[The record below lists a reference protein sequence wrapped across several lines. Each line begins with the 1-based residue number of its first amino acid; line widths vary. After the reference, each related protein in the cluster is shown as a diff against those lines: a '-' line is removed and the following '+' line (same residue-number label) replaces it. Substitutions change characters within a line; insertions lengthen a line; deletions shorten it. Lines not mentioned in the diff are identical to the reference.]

1 MAQSETIERPED
13 QQAKL
18 IEMFSVNSQA
28 GNAGL
33 DTDRDYSDAINALR
47 EAGSVQKG
55 SPRSLLG
62 LPEVIGGTMVE
73 REDWTLLGFD
83 ACERGFRENMIF
95 SSEIMAESAGLKQVG
110 PTILQMI
117 GKEHKRNRAVAQPLF
132 LRPRTMDWWKPNW
145 IDEAV
150 TALLTPLESKTR
162 ADLNLELCAWL
173 PMFVVTRSL
182 GLAGRDELDFRF
194 HLTRSTFGA
203 RDHTPEEVAESRR
216 VVDGILTEMVA
227 SRRAQPQDD
236 VVSGLLENEM
246 KLPDGTTRKMTQD
259 ELFSFAKL
267 VIFAGGGTTWRQLGI
282 TIDALLTHREVWEEC
297 RANRDLIEAA
307 VDEAL
312 RWRATS
318 GNFYRVATQDVEVD
332 GVTIPRGARVN
343 LWLAAANR
351 DPRMFDN
358 PDVFDIHRPKQ
369 HHLGFGLGP
378 HRCLGMDVAKQ
389 EMIAAINGLMD
400 RWPNL
405 RYDREAARPV
415 FAGLDMRGMT
425 ALPVVLDQTA

>member
-1 MAQSETIERPED
+1 MAQSETVERPED
-13 QQAKL
+13 QQARL
-18 IEMFSVNSQA
+18 IEMFSVSSQA

-62 LPEVIGGTMVE
+62 LPEIDGGYTVE
-73 REDWTLLGFD
+73 RENWTLLGFD
-83 ACERGFRENMIF
+83 ACERGFRENLTF
-95 SSEIMAESAGLKQVG
+95 SSEVMAESASLKIIG

-145 IDEAV
+145 IDQAV
-150 TALLTPLESKTR
+150 TSLLTPLESKSR

-182 GLAGRDELDFRF
+182 GLEGTDELNFRF

-203 RDHTPEEVAESRR
+203 RDHSPEEVAESRG
-216 VVDGILTEMVA
+216 VVDGILTDMVA
-227 SRRAQPQDD
+227 SRRANPQDD
-236 VVSGLLENEM
+236 VISGLLENDL
-246 KLPDGTTRKMTQD
+246 KLPDGTTRKMTQE

-297 RANRDLIEAA
+297 LADRSKIEAA

-318 GNFYRVATQDVEVD
+318 GNFYRVATKDVTVD
-332 GVTIPRGARVN
+332 GVTIPEGARVN
-343 LWLAAANR
+343 LWLAAGNR
-351 DPRMFDN
+351 DPRVFER
-358 PDVFDIHRPKQ
+358 PDAFDIHRPRH

-389 EMIAAINGLMD
+389 EMIAAISGLMD
-400 RWPNL
+400 RWPRL
-405 RYDREAARPV
+405 RYDPAAPRPV

-425 ALPVVLDQTA
+425 SLPVVLD

>member
-1 MAQSETIERPED
+1 MAQAETVERSLDE
-13 QQAKL
+13 QKKL
-18 IEMFSVNSQA
+18 TEMFTVGAQA

-33 DTDRDYSDAINALR
+33 DGNRDYSDDINALR
-47 EAGSVQKG
+47 ERGLVQKG
-55 SPRSLLG
+55 SPRELLG
-62 LPEVIGGTMVE
+62 LPEIDGGFTIP
-73 REDWTLLGFD
+73 RENWTLLGFD
-83 ACERGFRENMIF
+83 ACERGFRENMTF
-95 SSEIMAESAGLKQVG
+95 SSEIMGESAGLKAVG

-150 TALLTPLESKTR
+150 TSLLAPLEGKPT
-162 ADLNLELCAWL
+162 ADLNLDLCAWL

-203 RDHTPEEVAESRR
+203 RDHTASEVAESRAI
-216 VVDGILTEMVA
+216 VDRILTEMVA
-227 SRRAQPQDD
+227 SRRVHPVDD
-236 VVSGLLENEM
+236 VISGLLENDL
-246 KLPDGTTRKMTQD
+246 KLPDGTTRKLTEA

-282 TIDALLTHREVWEEC
+282 TIDALLTHRDIWEEC
-297 RANRDLIEAA
+297 KANRDLIENA

-318 GNFYRVATQDVEVD
+318 GNFHRVATKDVEVE
-332 GVTIPRGARVN
+332 GVTIPKGARVN
-343 LWLAAANR
+343 LWLAAGNR
-351 DPRMFDN
+351 DPRVFDR
-358 PDVFDIHRPKQ
+358 PDAFDIHRPKH

-405 RYDREAARPV
+405 RYDPAAPKPV
-415 FAGLDMRGMT
+415 FAGLDMRGLT
-425 ALPVVLDQTA
+425 ALPVILD

>member
-1 MAQSETIERPED
+1 MAQAGTIDRES
-13 QQAKL
+13 QQARL
-18 IEMFSVNSQA
+18 IEMFSVQSQA

-33 DTDRDYSDAINALR
+33 DTDRDYSEAINALR
-47 EAGSVQKG
+47 EAGTVQKG

-62 LPEVIGGTMVE
+62 LPEIDGSITVE
-73 REDWTLLGFD
+73 RENWTLLGFE
-83 ACERGFRENMIF
+83 ACERGFRENTVF
-95 SSEIMAESAGLKQVG
+95 SSEIMAESASLKVIG
-110 PTILQMI
+110 PTIIQMI

-132 LRPRTMDWWKPNW
+132 LRPRTLDWWKPNW

-150 TALLTPLESKTR
+150 ESLLKPLEGRSR

-173 PMFVVTRSL
+173 PMWVVSRSL
-182 GLAGRDELDFRF
+182 GLAGTDELDFRF
-194 HLTRSTFGA
+194 HLTRSSFGA
-203 RDHTPEEVAESRR
+203 RNHTSEEVAESRR
-216 VVDGILTEMVA
+216 VVDAILTDMVA
-227 SRRAQPQDD
+227 SRRRQPQDD
-236 VVSGLLENEM
+236 VISGLLENEL
-246 KLPDGTTRKMTQD
+246 KLPDGTSRKMTQE

-282 TIDALLTHREVWEEC
+282 TIDALLTHRDAWDQC
-297 RANRDLIEAA
+297 LADRSLIEAA
-307 VDEAL
+307 VDETL

-318 GNFYRVATQDVEVD
+318 GNFHRVATCDIEVD
-332 GVTIPRGARVN
+332 GVTIPQGARVN
-343 LWLAAANR
+343 LWLASGNR
-351 DPRMFDN
+351 DPRVFDN
-358 PDVFDIHRPKQ
+358 PDAFDMHRPKH

-405 RYDREAARPV
+405 RYDPEAPRPI

-425 ALPVVLDQTA
+425 GLPVLLD

>member
-1 MAQSETIERPED
+1 MAQAGTIAAPQD
-13 QQAKL
+13 QQQRL
-18 IEMFSVNSQA
+18 IEMFTVQNQA

-47 EAGSVQKG
+47 EAGTVQKG

-62 LPEVIGGTMVE
+62 LPEIDGSITVE
-73 REDWTLLGFD
+73 RENWTLLGFD
-83 ACERGFRENMIF
+83 ACERGFRENMTF
-95 SSEIMAESAGLKQVG
+95 SSEIMAESASLKAIG
-110 PTILQMI
+110 PTIIQMI

-132 LRPRTMDWWKPNW
+132 LRPRTLDWWKPRW
-145 IDEAV
+145 IQQAV
-150 TALLTPLESKTR
+150 DSLLTPLEGKSR

-173 PMFVVTRSL
+173 PMWVVTRSL
-182 GLAGRDELDFRF
+182 GLEGSNELDFRF

-203 RDHTPEEVAESRR
+203 RQAAPQEVAESRE
-216 VVDGILTEMVA
+216 VVDTILSDMVA
-227 SRRAQPQDD
+227 SRRRQPVDD
-236 VVSGLLENEM
+236 VISGLLENEL

-282 TIDALLTHREVWEEC
+282 TIDALLTHRDVWDEC
-297 RANRDLIEAA
+297 LANRDLIEAA

-318 GNFYRVATQDVEVD
+318 GNFHRVATRDVEVD
-332 GVTIPRGARVN
+332 GVTIPEGARVN
-343 LWLAAANR
+343 LWLAAGNR
-351 DPRMFDN
+351 DPRVYER
-358 PDVFDIHRPKQ
+358 PDEFDIHRPKH

-400 RWPNL
+400 RWPRL
-405 RYDREAARPV
+405 RYDPEAPRPI

-425 ALPVVLDQTA
+425 ALPVVLD

>member
-1 MAQSETIERPED
+1 MSQADTATPPQD
-13 QQAKL
+13 QEQRL
-18 IEMFSVNSQA
+18 IEMFSVQSQA

-62 LPEVIGGTMVE
+62 LPEIDGGYTVE
-73 REDWTLLGFD
+73 REQWTLLGFD
-83 ACERGFRENMIF
+83 ACERGFRENLTF
-95 SSEIMAESAGLKQVG
+95 SSEIMGESASLKAVG

-117 GKEHKRNRAVAQPLF
+117 GKEHKRNRAVAQTLF

-145 IDEAV
+145 INQAV
-150 TALLTPLESKTR
+150 DSLLTPLEGKRR
-162 ADLNLELCAWL
+162 ADLNLALCAWL
-173 PMFVVTRSL
+173 PMWVVTRSL
-182 GLAGRDELDFRF
+182 GLEGSNELDFRF

-203 RDHTPEEVAESRR
+203 RQASQAEVVESRG
-216 VVDGILTEMVA
+216 VVDAILTDMVA
-227 SRRAQPQDD
+227 ARRANPQDD
-236 VVSGLLENEM
+236 VVSGLLENDL
-246 KLPDGTTRKMTQD
+246 KLPDGTTRKMTQE

-282 TIDALLTHREVWEEC
+282 VIDALLTHREVWSEC
-297 RANRDLIEAA
+297 LANRDRIEAA
-307 VDEAL
+307 VDETL

-318 GNFYRVATQDVEVD
+318 GNFYRLATRDVEVD
-332 GVTIPRGARVN
+332 GVTIPAGARVN
-343 LWLAAANR
+343 LWLAAGNR
-351 DPRMFDN
+351 DPRVFDR
-358 PDVFDIHRPKQ
+358 PDEFDIHRPKH

-405 RYDREAARPV
+405 RYDPDAPMPV

-425 ALPVVLDQTA
+425 ALPVILE